1 MLSGSI
7 YFGYMD
13 MDVFFLLPPIIETPR
28 IKSWNSF
35 CSYRIQIQ
43 SWLFAYNKTVQS
55 KYWKLF
61 KESGWGKYRIPSTTK
76 SVDFIMEG
84 ILVKDSDFSDLDV
97 LTKQIEKGTL
107 SFIEDVERYL
117 TNHREL
123 GQEMEEEIKTLL
135 NTGNEALLALLNGT
149 CLKKKWASKN
159 YGPCQE

>member
-1 MLSGSI
+1 
-7 YFGYMD
+7 
-13 MDVFFLLPPIIETPR
+13 
-28 IKSWNSF
+28 
-35 CSYRIQIQ
+35 
-43 SWLFAYNKTVQS
+43 LFAYNKTVQS

-123 GQEMEEEIKTLL
+123 G
-135 NTGNEALLALLNGT
+135 
-149 CLKKKWASKN
+149 
-159 YGPCQE
+159 